1 MHETGISFES
11 IEYNCQWFQETLRL
25 TLSSLTEK
33 FKHEFAV
40 LTLNYFSFALLYNL
54 EFCWQRVVNRTI
66 WMIAILFFAIVVP
79 AFGPVLSFVGGSF
92 AALLG
97 IILPVVF
104 YARLEGYLPIW
115 KEILFVF
122 IILIA
127 LLGSVGNAYVEIK
140 NIINVVFDR
149 YHHS

>member
-1 MHETGISFES
+1 MSFK
-11 IEYNCQWFQETLRL
+11 IIQHKDLFHLLRNVYL
-25 TLSSLTEK
+25 ILD
-33 FKHEFAV
+33 
-40 LTLNYFSFALLYNL
+40 
-54 EFCWQRVVNRTI
+54 FCWQRVLNRTL
-66 WMIAILFFAIVVP
+66 WMIGILCVAVVVP

-104 YARLEGYLPIW
+104 YARLEGSLPLW

-140 NIINVVFDR
+140 NIYNVVFDK

>member
-1 MHETGISFES
+1 MAAQACICGHVLCAFVLNMNPIYQQIEGSMGIP
-11 IEYNCQWFQETLRL
+11 I
-25 TLSSLTEK
+25 
-33 FKHEFAV
+33 H
-40 LTLNYFSFALLYNL
+40 
-54 EFCWQRVVNRTI
+54 FCWQRVLNRTL
-66 WMIAILFFAIVVP
+66 WMIGILCVAVVVP

-104 YARLEGYLPIW
+104 YARLEGSLPLW

-140 NIINVVFDR
+140 NIYNVVFDK